1 MKITKISTTV
11 VNARMRNWIFVKVE
25 TDQPGL
31 YGWGEATLEWKTK
44 SVVGAVEDL
53 AVLLVGQ
60 DPRRNDV
67 VTEPIKMEGG
77 ISHAPT
83 APGLGIDI
91 NEQEAAKHP
100 FQPEVVMPYFHKDG
114 SVADW

>member
-1 MKITKISTTV
+1 MTPTAIHNPQGPVST
-11 VNARMRNWIFVKVE
+11 AASLEFGFS
-25 TDQPGL
+25 QPG
-31 YGWGEATLEWKTK
+31 YIICETVHGDVPW
-44 SVVGAVEDL
+44 
-53 AVLLVGQ
+53 
-60 DPRRNDV
+60 RNDV
-67 VTEPIKMEGG
+67 ATEPINMEGG

-100 FQPEVVMPYFHKDG
+100 FKPEVVMPYFHKDG